1 MGEPTLEPELTNR
14 LTRYLHTGNEFPRY
28 YPGCWTTHKYFDE
41 DKLPVLP
48 QITEIHPGNTEAVD
62 IILKACQDGY
72 YTRFDTI
79 AFALAKCLQVGNS
92 SMKEAAYKAAMKI
105 CVTPEQ
111 MMLFTKFTRLLKTGN
126 GRGWCRTV
134 KEWYNSK
141 DAMQLA
147 KDVTRVRARHGR
159 SHKTLLRKSHLKVAA
174 DDYARDAV
182 VKYAIYGLKHAKQIV
197 GDKEEAKAIF
207 NYIQKVEDFR
217 HCEDPLAAAAIATQN
232 QFTLDHVPGH
242 LLTSQEVWDAV
253 LPEFSLEELLHNI
266 QRIHNMGFLDNDSTT
281 TSILVSLLS
290 NKDKIKK
297 SKVTALEVY
306 ITMANY
312 SKKSKPMKY
321 EKAKVALEREA
332 RRRTR
337 QIFDTETDTWV
348 WITTKRHPR
357 EAKNWGIDQPP
368 NPAVLTALNKLV
380 DLTWALTPPIN
391 ARYLIT
397 MDMRHHMFKGRH
409 FCKTF
414 TVPAKKGK
422 KAAAKP
428 APPAG
433 GGDADTEKKSKKHLL
448 AECFYNVNVTPGH
461 AAIVLAL
468 QLLKRENHVDLAVF
482 TEEGIQIVS
491 VERNF
496 SNMEEAEFLFR
507 NANLG
512 RVQLD
517 APINYAMKNH
527 KKYDVFINMV
537 DRTTRYMELDI
548 NSRGGRGPGGR
559 YGPPPPPTKEIPDH
573 CPVRALQRYR
583 TSEEILDAKLVVM
596 SLASHK
602 VCTTDGTHEGV
613 LDIVGIDEHVPKI
626 LDAFVLGQFK

>member
-111 MMLFTKFTRLLKTGN
+111 MMLFTKFTRLLKT
-126 GRGWCRTV
+126 
-134 KEWYNSK
+134 
-141 DAMQLA
+141 
-147 KDVTRVRARHGR
+147 
-159 SHKTLLRKSHLKVAA
+159 
-174 DDYARDAV
+174 ARDAV

-253 LPEFSLEELLHNI
+253 LPEFSLEDLLHNI

-337 QIFDTETDTWV
+337 QIFDTETDTWKV
-348 WITTKRHPR
+348 P
-357 EAKNWGIDQPP
+357 GIDQPP

-380 DLTWALTPPIN
+380 DLTWALTPPTN

-397 MDMRHHMFKGRH
+397 MDMRHHMFK
-409 FCKTF
+409 
-414 TVPAKKGK
+414 AKKGK

-433 GGDADTEKKSKKHLL
+433 GGDADTEKKSKKHFL

>member
-41 DKLPVLP
+41 DKLP
-48 QITEIHPGNTEAVD
+48 
-62 IILKACQDGY
+62 ACQDGY

-380 DLTWALTPPIN
+380 DLTWALTPPTN

-548 NSRGGRGPGGR
+548 NSRGGAGPAVATVRRRHPPRR
-559 YGPPPPPTKEIPDH
+559 YPTTAP
-573 CPVRALQRYR
+573 
-583 TSEEILDAKLVVM
+583 LVVM